1 MGGVR
6 ASVGYLAVVRLVG
19 CMAGGVCRLG
29 VVLAGVSGC
38 GVAGGLHGGGVV
50 SSVGWVGAVLG
61 CGVTGGLHGGWI
73 PWVSAWSGMGIC
85 PPCDPSVAPR
95 IWLVI
100 SGVMLLRTR
109 HAIDRNLSDGKTGY
123 TQSCTIVYNR
133 KSVLETL

>member
-19 CMAGGVCRLG
+19 CMAGGLCRLG

-85 PPCDPSVAPR
+85 PPCDPPVAPR
-95 IWLVI
+95 PDTP
-100 SGVMLLRTR
+100 R
-109 HAIDRNLSDGKTGY
+109 
-123 TQSCTIVYNR
+123 QSRSEPQIHDLNHI
-133 KSVLETL
+133 